1 MSKARDAVT
10 ATPTT
15 TLHLRV
21 NGVDHTIDVDPRTTL
36 VDALRFQLGLP
47 GTKLVCSQGA
57 CGACTVLVD
66 GQRVTSCIMLAVMCD
81 GREVTTIEGVGTPDH
96 PHLMQQAFVTH
107 DALQCG
113 FCTSGQIVSAL
124 ALVEE
129 QPDLTLDDIRLGMSG
144 NLCRCGAYVGIRN
157 AIKDAADMM
166 GGQE

>member
-1 MSKARDAVT
+1 MSEPRDA
-10 ATPTT
+10 ATVAPPISIT
-15 TLHLRV
+15 LRV
-21 NGVDHTIDVDPRTTL
+21 NGVDQPLTVDPRTTL
-36 VDALRFQLGLP
+36 VDALRFQLGLT

-66 GQRVTSCIMLAVMCD
+66 GQRVTSCIMLAAMCD
-81 GREVTTIEGVGTPDH
+81 GREITTIEGVGTPEQPH
-96 PHLMQQAFVTH
+96 PLQQAFVAH

-124 ALVEE
+124 ALMQE

-157 AIKDAADMM
+157 AIKDAATTM
-166 GGQE
+166 GGQS